1 MDHKTILSS
10 VQTVGVS
17 STGSSQAS
25 SAVTIL
31 STLQAN
37 ERQDSEDSQ
46 EFGRAQLP
54 DPSWSQILL
63 RNIQSTVTKRSSPPA
78 NERRDSEDSQE
89 VGWEQQPCPSWSSIS
104 LSSDS
109 LSSDTRSQ
117 KHFTPSVG
125 RRRQTVTANV
135 NKQKPMTIRS
145 DLNFEDIMDSTT
157 THISSTEAEIYSADK
172 AKADWLATNNVKD
185 EYQSDNDCIIFR
197 EASYKR
203 TKDQEWL
210 QGDHVNKKKWIQQ
223 RDHLQS
229 TANSIAHSDDSQG
242 IKLNSD
248 KPLSPTLQS
257 QSDGDKYRFKLTTT
271 HLSPS
276 EFQRQRQISI
286 AEDEAQQY
294 VFNEDPDFPSD
305 DDDDEECPAGIPYED
320 WKIHPWNS
328 SSNDERWNRVDNE
341 WSTGKEEEE
350 GEEVAIPPNNGQSS
364 IISKQQH
371 RGGG

>member
-1 MDHKTILSS
+1 MDHKTPLSS

-17 STGSSQAS
+17 STGNSQAS

-46 EFGRAQLP
+46 EFGRDQLP

-63 RNIQSTVTKRSSPPA
+63 RNIQPSSTVTIRSSPPA

-135 NKQKPMTIRS
+135 NKQKSMTIGS
-145 DLNFEDIMDSTT
+145 ELNFEDIMDSTT
-157 THISSTEAEIYSADK
+157 THISSTEAEIHSADK
-172 AKADWLATNNVKD
+172 AKADWLATNDVKD

-197 EASYKR
+197 EASNKR
-203 TKDQEWL
+203 TKDQQWL
-210 QGDHVNKKKWIQQ
+210 QGDHANKKKWIQQ

-229 TANSIAHSDDSQG
+229 TANSIAHS
-242 IKLNSD
+242 
-248 KPLSPTLQS
+248 
-257 QSDGDKYRFKLTTT
+257 
-271 HLSPS
+271 
-276 EFQRQRQISI
+276 
-286 AEDEAQQY
+286 
-294 VFNEDPDFPSD
+294 EDPDFPSDDDD

-341 WSTGKEEEE
+341 WTTVKEEEVV
-350 GEEVAIPPNNGQSS
+350 EEVAIPPNNGQSS

-371 RGGG
+371 RGGN